1 MQESNSPITSAKPDW
16 DIIRQQLTKVL
27 GHDLYETSWQV
38 LLSLSLEILGE
49 LTRRSSTS
57 TS

>member
-1 MQESNSPITSAKPDW
+1 MTSAEPDSET
-16 DIIRQQLTKVL
+16 IRQQLTEAL
-27 GHDLYETSWQV
+27 GHDLDETSWQV

-49 LTRRSSTS
+49 LTWRSSTS